1 MNGKRDHHRERTG
14 KKHYASIVDPHK
26 LEAGKTFRFRSNPGR
41 QFVKDPV
48 TGAVMS
54 LAKYNERRAKR

>member
-1 MNGKRDHHRERTG
+1 MNGRRDHHRQRAG
-14 KKHYASIVDPHK
+14 KKHYATIANPVP
-26 LEAGKTFRFRSNPGR
+26 GTPFRFRSNPGR

-54 LAKYNERRAKR
+54 LAKYNERRTKR